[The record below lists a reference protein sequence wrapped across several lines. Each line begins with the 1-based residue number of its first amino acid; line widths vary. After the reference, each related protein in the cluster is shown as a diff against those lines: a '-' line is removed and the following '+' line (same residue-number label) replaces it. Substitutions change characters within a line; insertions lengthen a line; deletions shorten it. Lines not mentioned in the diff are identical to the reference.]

1 MHTSTG
7 VLKNPR
13 RKLVMNVTLT
23 CFSRNCGKPR
33 FLEYYVCVEH
43 FVCYAAP
50 RYAESMVIN
59 PEPIAAEFWRIYL
72 EESSSSEPQ
81 RMARKSSEREITK
94 EATIG

>member
-1 MHTSTG
+1 M
-7 VLKNPR
+7 
-13 RKLVMNVTLT
+13 TLT

-43 FVCYAAP
+43 FACYAAP

-59 PEPIAAEFWRIYL
+59 PEPIADSEFRRIYL